1 MVKKGNVYCVFFKNC
16 PLLVTEQPDY
26 IYYLYLKALKSCWPL
41 KLDFEMALLYTKLQQ
56 SSSLAWWKVGRFCT
70 RINKHPLVNSKL
82 MSIWNP
88 FFVVMGVFFCVG
100 KSIKSTSVMLSDETK
115 QSCTKLKFWEEFSYA
130 FILDFIHIIQSNLL
144 SFEIS

>member
-1 MVKKGNVYCVFFKNC
+1 
-16 PLLVTEQPDY
+16 
-26 IYYLYLKALKSCWPL
+26 
-41 KLDFEMALLYTKLQQ
+41 MALLYTKLQQ

-115 QSCTKLKFWEEFSYA
+115 QSCTKLEFWEKFSYA
-130 FILDFIHIIQSNLL
+130 FILDFIKKIDLTIKLFFQKSANKGRGFYSKVIFLTFALWCILPNIIHSRIV
-144 SFEIS
+144 EIGKIQ